1 MKDPIRTLSRYP
13 EWKDQAARWFH
24 QKWGIPLAAYLESMD
39 RCLEGTT
46 LVPQWYFVTQ
56 KETIIAGLRVIE
68 NDFHPRKD
76 LAPNICAV
84 FVEPEYR
91 GRGIAGKLLNFACRD
106 MKDRGIG
113 TLYLVTDHVGF
124 YERYGWQFLCTVR
137 GDGEDRDSRIYL
149 HREE

>member
-1 MKDPIRTLSRYP
+1 MKDPIRTLSRCP

-46 LVPQWYFVTQ
+46 PVPQWYFVTQ

-91 GRGIAGKLLNFACRD
+91 GRGIAGELLNFACRD

-124 YERYGWQFLCTVR
+124 YERYGWQFLCMVR

>member
-39 RCLEGTT
+39 HCLEGTT
-46 LVPQWYFVTQ
+46 LVFVTQ
-56 KETIIAGLRVIE
+56 KETIIAGLGVIE
-68 NDFHPRKD
+68 NDFHPRKA
-76 LAPNICAV
+76 LAPNLCAV

-91 GRGIAGKLLNFACRD
+91 GRGIAGELLNFACRD

-124 YERYGWQFLCTVR
+124 YERYGWRFLCMVR

>member
-46 LVPQWYFVTQ
+46 PVPQWYFVTQ
-56 KETIIAGLRVIE
+56 KETIIAGLGVIE

-91 GRGIAGKLLNFACRD
+91 GRGIAGELLNFACRD
-106 MKDRGIG
+106 MKDRSIG

-124 YERYGWQFLCTVR
+124 YERYGWQFLCMVR